1 MVRVSVVI
9 PTYNRAHILPEVLEH
24 VLQQT
29 FQDFDVWI
37 LDDGS
42 EDGTHEAIAGY
53 LNTRVRYVRQN
64 NRGVSAARNAGIQVS
79 SGEFIAFLDSDDLWS
94 HNKLARQL
102 AFFDRHPNIN
112 VVCCDLVKFGDESS
126 GPFAQTMPVF
136 STLIQQYRIG
146 DECIIPS
153 HDMYAC
159 LLEELPFRPSTLVA
173 RRHTLTA
180 CTFNTAIRRS
190 EDWEFFLRLARQEV
204 FGFIDMPLVQ
214 LRIWPEGKHLRGRAD
229 GYKVSIQVLQKEGAS
244 QALAPPYRAALR
256 RGIRQ
261 RYYLLGHYHLRN
273 GFRMQAAIAFFRGFL
288 VSRNLRMFQNA
299 VASFF
304 PDTILHTIQRRKQK
318 NEPIHNELE
327 PTLIESGRDTVSPV
341 DERTV

>member
-1 MVRVSVVI
+1 
-9 PTYNRAHILPEVLEH
+9 
-24 VLQQT
+24 
-29 FQDFDVWI
+29 
-37 LDDGS
+37 
-42 EDGTHEAIAGY
+42 
-53 LNTRVRYVRQN
+53 
-64 NRGVSAARNAGIQVS
+64 
-79 SGEFIAFLDSDDLWS
+79 
-94 HNKLARQL
+94 
-102 AFFDRHPNIN
+102 
-112 VVCCDLVKFGDESS
+112 
-126 GPFAQTMPVF
+126 
-136 STLIQQYRIG
+136 
-146 DECIIPS
+146 
-153 HDMYAC
+153 
-159 LLEELPFRPSTLVA
+159 
-173 RRHTLTA
+173 
-180 CTFNTAIRRS
+180 
-190 EDWEFFLRLARQEV
+190 V

-261 RYYLLGHYHLRN
+261 RYYLLWHYHLRN